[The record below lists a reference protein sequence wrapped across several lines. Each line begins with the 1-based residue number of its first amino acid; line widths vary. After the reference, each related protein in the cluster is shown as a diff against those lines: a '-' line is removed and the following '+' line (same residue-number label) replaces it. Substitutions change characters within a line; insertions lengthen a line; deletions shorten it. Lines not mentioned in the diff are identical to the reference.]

1 MEWYLT
7 ASRKP
12 EELVEII
19 LREKRDNEHRAISGV
34 DWIFDILSKGIRTED
49 ESEKDENLSNA
60 VRRWAS
66 REKGRE
72 QLLELFRGWID
83 RKGLKVNPDR
93 TTVLDD
99 FEQVMG
105 EELLKSIFTDKS
117 SKEWVTEQITSI
129 IKDPQRKALI
139 QKFRSGDAALLLEKI
154 QKHAIDENKKY
165 SRTILELLKAI
176 QNGKGAELKEWLIGG
191 SLDYLV
197 RFNGKAP
204 DVTEASIR
212 VLIDQGLSNPG
223 IASEMYSR
231 WFGSRL
237 RNVWAKGRWKDSSA
251 KEVVDLFIR
260 LTGGPAGQKPE
271 KKIIGRSLSEHLA
284 NVLSS
289 AVEPKL
295 VSFSEELFEDCVEAG
310 GIPDTAD
317 HLVLKYF
324 LWLNLPKKDR
334 RSAKIN
340 PFVLYKFVDSVA
352 KSGKPDLSKV
362 YREGH
367 NYWNGL
373 TTKDDFSTDGNSL
386 RINCEDRHRRQIRR
400 TMLAKGMISERA
412 GEVTEFGLREDRI
425 APPSEIIQ
433 DGRRF
438 VTQFSN
444 TNPGIQ
450 GYLSI
455 RPNGS
460 KMAIKTLRDCH
471 WNFRLA
477 GAYRESA
484 IASLCEGVILAMD
497 PEKADDG
504 VIFDMLYF
512 QEMQRRVERSLGR
525 ARRNGPVSNPG
536 DFRKRARK
544 TEKEKLTRIFKEM
557 SDSEKRRALVMKS
570 LRNAIDE
577 RPGTYID
584 HVMVTGTGL
593 GRQVTISNS
602 LGCH

>member
-1 MEWYLT
+1 
-7 ASRKP
+7 
-12 EELVEII
+12 
-19 LREKRDNEHRAISGV
+19 
-34 DWIFDILSKGIRTED
+34 
-49 ESEKDENLSNA
+49 
-60 VRRWAS
+60 
-66 REKGRE
+66 
-72 QLLELFRGWID
+72 
-83 RKGLKVNPDR
+83 
-93 TTVLDD
+93 
-99 FEQVMG
+99 
-105 EELLKSIFTDKS
+105 
-117 SKEWVTEQITSI
+117 
-129 IKDPQRKALI
+129 
-139 QKFRSGDAALLLEKI
+139 
-154 QKHAIDENKKY
+154 
-165 SRTILELLKAI
+165 
-176 QNGKGAELKEWLIGG
+176 
-191 SLDYLV
+191 
-197 RFNGKAP
+197 
-204 DVTEASIR
+204 
-212 VLIDQGLSNPG
+212 
-223 IASEMYSR
+223 
-231 WFGSRL
+231 
-237 RNVWAKGRWKDSSA
+237 
-251 KEVVDLFIR
+251 
-260 LTGGPAGQKPE
+260 
-271 KKIIGRSLSEHLA
+271 
-284 NVLSS
+284 
-289 AVEPKL
+289 
-295 VSFSEELFEDCVEAG
+295 
-310 GIPDTAD
+310 
-317 HLVLKYF
+317 
-324 LWLNLPKKDR
+324 
-334 RSAKIN
+334 
-340 PFVLYKFVDSVA
+340 
-352 KSGKPDLSKV
+352 
-362 YREGH
+362 
-367 NYWNGL
+367 
-373 TTKDDFSTDGNSL
+373 
-386 RINCEDRHRRQIRR
+386 
-400 TMLAKGMISERA
+400 MLAKGMISERA

-577 RPGTYID
+577 RPAHASSRDGD
-584 HVMVTGTGL
+584 KEL
-593 GRQVTISNS
+593 GRKTSTISNS